1 MKEESQELAQYA
13 RGYVTVD
20 LDAIVSNMHHM
31 KANLAEQTK
40 MMGVIKT
47 DGYGH
52 GAVPIVRQLEKLD
65 FVFGYAVA
73 TPEEAQLLRRAG
85 MKRPIL
91 ILGYTFP
98 YCYEKL
104 VEEQIRPAVF
114 RYDALQQLGET
125 AEKLGKSLPIHIKVD
140 TGMNRIGIRPD
151 EAGLA
156 FVKKALETPGIVVE
170 GIFTHFARAD
180 EADKTAANQQLDKF
194 KNFCEEIREKL
205 GVRIPIQHCS
215 NSAGIVEMKD
225 ANMDMVRAGITLYGL
240 WPSDEVRQD
249 IVELTPALSW
259 YTHISYI
266 KTVEP
271 GNAVSYGGTFT
282 VEKPMR
288 IATIPVGYG
297 DGYPRGLSGKGY
309 VLLNG
314 KKAPILGRVCMDQF
328 MVDVTEIPEAEEG
341 ELVTLLGWDGE
352 EHLSMETLGELSGRF
367 NYELA
372 CDIGKRMPRVYL
384 QKGEIV
390 ETRDCFSAF
399 L

>member
-52 GAVPIVRQLEKLD
+52 GAVPIARQLEKLD

-85 MKRPIL
+85 MKKPIL

-180 EADKTAANQQLDKF
+180 ETDKTAANQQLDKF

-249 IVELTPALSW
+249 IVELSPALSW

>member
-52 GAVPIVRQLEKLD
+52 GAVPIARQLEKLD

-85 MKRPIL
+85 MKKPIL

-104 VEEQIRPAVF
+104 VEEQVRPAVF

-180 EADKTAANQQLDKF
+180 ETDKTAANQQLDKF

-328 MVDVTEIPEAEEG
+328 MVDVTEIPKAEEG

>member
-1 MKEESQELAQYA
+1 METESQELERYA
-13 RGYVTVD
+13 RGYVTVN
-20 LDAIVSNMHHM
+20 LDAIVSNMRHM

-40 MMGVIKT
+40 VMGVIKT

-52 GAVPIVRQLEKLD
+52 GAVPIARQLENLD

-73 TPEEAQLLRRAG
+73 TPEEAGLLRRAG
-85 MKRPIL
+85 IKKPIL

-114 RYDALQQLGET
+114 RYDALSALGET
-125 AEKLGKSLPIHIKVD
+125 AARIGKTLPVHIKVD

-151 EAGLA
+151 ETGLA
-156 FVKKALETPGIVVE
+156 FVQKALETPGITVE

-180 EADKTAANQQLDKF
+180 ETDKTAAKQQLVKF
-194 KNFCEEIREKL
+194 QNFCKEIQEKL

-215 NSAGIVEMKD
+215 NSAGIVEMRD

-266 KTVEP
+266 KEVEP
-271 GNAVSYGGTFT
+271 GNAVSYGDTYT

-297 DGYPRGLSGKGY
+297 DGYPRGLSNKGY
-309 VLLNG
+309 VLING
-314 KKAPILGRVCMDQF
+314 KRASILGRVCMDQF
-328 MVDVTEIPEAEEG
+328 MVDVTDIPDVKIGDA
-341 ELVTLLGWDGE
+341 VTLLGKDGDE
-352 EHLSMETLGELSGRF
+352 TITMEQLGELSGRF
-367 NYELA
+367 NYEFA
-372 CDIGKRMPRVYL
+372 CLITPRVPRIYH
-384 QKGEIV
+384 KN
-390 ETRDCFSAF
+390 
-399 L
+399 